1 MKRGLVFAAIAGLL
15 LTGCGKHVLRDQE
28 APRNIVGIGVMVE
41 MTQGRPLT
49 IIGTVSNTPA
59 FQAGLTPGLVI
70 QKIDGTPPEGM
81 TLKQIIDKMRGVE
94 GTKITLELF
103 DPKDNTTNTVTL
115 TREKI
120 ALPTP
125 KVQPSKPTP

>member
-1 MKRGLVFAAIAGLL
+1 MRSGLIFAAIVGLL
-15 LTGCGKHVLRDQE
+15 LTGCGKHAQRIQQ

-59 FQAGLTPGLVI
+59 SQAGLTKGLVI
-70 QKIDGTPPEGM
+70 QKIDGTPPDGM
-81 TLKQIIDKMRGVE
+81 TLREIVDKMRGVE

-103 DPKDNTTNTVTL
+103 DPKGNTTNTVTL

-120 ALPTP
+120 AIQSAPVP
-125 KVQPSKPTP
+125 RR

>member
-1 MKRGLVFAAIAGLL
+1 MMKRGLIFTAIVGLL
-15 LTGCGKHVLRDQE
+15 LTGCGKHAGRVQQ

-41 MTQGRPLT
+41 MSQGRPLT

-59 FQAGLTPGLVI
+59 SQAGLTPGLVI
-70 QKIDGTPPEGM
+70 QKIDGMSPEGM
-81 TLKQIIDKMRGVE
+81 TLKHIIDMMRGVE

-103 DPKDNTTNTVTL
+103 DPKDNSTNIVTL

-120 ALPTP
+120 AIQSAPAP
-125 KVQPSKPTP
+125 KR